1 MNGINWILGYVEIE
15 LLTIFVCILLLVHN
29 RKKYVKVNENNIFE
43 KLLVINMI
51 MCFLDMLSWIYKQT

>member
-29 RKKYVKVNENNIFE
+29 RKKDSVKYFV
-43 KLLVINMI
+43 
-51 MCFLDMLSWIYKQT
+51 